1 MRRNLRVAA
10 MAMATV
16 MAVAAPATARAAEMD
31 AIHARRPAKRTSQPA
46 RRGRPLKF
54 GRPARAVTLTLP
66 VDVLE
71 ALQAIDGDI
80 SRAVVRA
87 VEPLVASPTQ
97 AAGLA
102 TYGEN
107 AVIVVPPN
115 RMLRDRL
122 GIELVP
128 LAGGR
133 ALLSFDESMP
143 ISEIELRIGD
153 ALADPAFG
161 KEDRVVFEAV
171 AEILR
176 TARRD
181 GKTALA
187 RRSIIVLQRPGA
199 TQSIPTVP
207 VPVPVPVRTADRV
220 GESA

>member
-1 MRRNLRVAA
+1 